1 LGFSAGLRRL
11 RRQGDDLADPARRRT
26 PGFVTPSLALA
37 PRVIA
42 AQAGKLAAVALANKI
57 ARIAWKL
64 MTSAERYAGAPQPA
78 AIA

>member
-26 PGFVTPSLALA
+26 PGFVTPSFAWLLALLQRK
-37 PRVIA
+37 PV
-42 AQAGKLAAVALANKI
+42 Q
-57 ARIAWKL
+57 L

>member
-1 LGFSAGLRRL
+1 
-11 RRQGDDLADPARRRT
+11 PA
-26 PGFVTPSLALA
+26 
-37 PRVIA
+37 
-42 AQAGKLAAVALANKI
+42 KLAAVALANKI